1 MDQAWKKGRSFIMPT
16 VPYKLSQGHVTS
28 VRTDAKGPVLGAA
41 FAYATA
47 AIAPTMDIANC
58 ALLTV
63 PTVLLYGCGYM
74 LRWNAI
80 PRYALW

>member
-1 MDQAWKKGRSFIMPT
+1 MRYIPPPPRPPFHTTPT
-16 VPYKLSQGHVTS
+16 CLRLEVAKFFKNPFTYDS
-28 VRTDAKGPVLGAA
+28 VCAA

-58 ALLTV
+58 CLLTV
-63 PTVLLYGCGYM
+63 PTILLYGCGYM

-80 PRYALW
+80 PRYVLW